1 MERRRDLGFGV
12 IVTNQVIQIDVNRR
26 HVLLKEEW
34 LQRPVRLINCD
45 RKSLNQLLLLMAL

>member
-34 LQRPVRLINCD
+34 LQRLVRLINCD
-45 RKSLNQLLLLMAL
+45 RKSLNQLLF